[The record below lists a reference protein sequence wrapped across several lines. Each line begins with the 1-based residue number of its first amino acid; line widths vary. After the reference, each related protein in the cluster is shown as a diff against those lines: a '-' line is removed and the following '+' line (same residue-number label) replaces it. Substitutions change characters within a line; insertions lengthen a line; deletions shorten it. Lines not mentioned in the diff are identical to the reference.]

1 MVKCEIQ
8 GIMAELETALNVDG
22 SFSFFGSFLLRRKI
36 IGKSFTCRRNDERRR
51 RRWWS
56 HFTSCC
62 VPSCRQRFSAFL
74 PAQSPWFIPDKFTF
88 MTKHIKRHS
97 IVPAI
102 QLLPAHCST
111 FYCSTK
117 YHSTLSAHSPEF
129 PGSSEKIPASWKFN
143 STQIRVCVCAPC
155 LASLTPTSL
164 LPFRLH
170 HHPLPPL
177 ASPQQLC
184 WNWFHCMNLWWKQCV
199 CH

>member
-1 MVKCEIQ
+1 
-8 GIMAELETALNVDG
+8 
-22 SFSFFGSFLLRRKI
+22 
-36 IGKSFTCRRNDERRR
+36 
-51 RRWWS
+51 
-56 HFTSCC
+56 
-62 VPSCRQRFSAFL
+62 
-74 PAQSPWFIPDKFTF
+74 

-129 PGSSEKIPASWKFN
+129 PVSSEKIPASWKFN

-170 HHPLPPL
+170 HHPTSTSSLTSAALLKLIPLYEFMVKTMCLPL
-177 ASPQQLC
+177 SKNSLYTFGSSDGFR
-184 WNWFHCMNLWWKQCV
+184 NES
-199 CH
+199 